1 MRNTA
6 KWLMLVITLA
16 LVTSIVSCGRP
27 DPVEIWLK
35 ADNRTEVGASLQ
47 LDPVFAYAGDR
58 GPTADEAKW
67 DKSQVEWTVR
77 PSATAAISSEGVF
90 TATKAGVYTV
100 TARWDQRSMRLS
112 TTTKVY
118 VTEVEAASTS
128 EETEEESTT
137 TTETT
142 VANSYTGRYE
152 GSWLWK
158 AGNDQA
164 DVPWGFIVD
173 SEGKV
178 VGGFEAMLTKDTRVI
193 CSLSGQ
199 VSDDGQVSASGTA
212 NTEVEG
218 VGSNSTPMT
227 LSGQIAADGT
237 FTGKLVGSGGQAVDV
252 TAARK

>member
-1 MRNTA
+1 VA
-6 KWLMLVITLA
+6 
-16 LVTSIVSCGRP
+16 
-27 DPVEIWLK
+27 K
-35 ADNRTEVGASLQ
+35 ADAGTVLRQPPHSSAVVLGARVG
-47 LDPVFAYAGDR
+47 VK
-58 GPTADEAKW
+58 AKW
-67 DKSQVEWTVR
+67 DKSQVEWTVQ
-77 PSATAAISSEGVF
+77 PSATATISSEGVF
-90 TATKAGVYTV
+90 KATKAGVYAV

-112 TTTKVY
+112 ATTKVY
-118 VTEVEAASTS
+118 VTEAESPSTT

-142 VANSYTGRYE
+142 VVSSYMGRYE

-164 DVPWGFIVD
+164 DVPWGLIID
-173 SEGKV
+173 SEGRV
-178 VGGFEAMLTKDTRVI
+178 VGGFEAMLTADTRVI

-218 VGSNSTPMT
+218 VGGNSTSMT

-252 TAARK
+252 TATRR